1 MPPESTGLKLNSDEG
16 AAAART
22 PTLRFK
28 SEARLGSDGRLPVP
42 LVFKGRIG
50 PSGRPP
56 LSLRAQPCEVSQ
68 PLTII
73 RTPVLNNLLQ
83 DKVALD
89 LWNDSFLKEA
99 ALLIASLRQQENTE
113 EKQVQNVLKFF
124 LTCVARHDTS
134 ALKLSF
140 SCNLVKTNPDL
151 NGTKKATVGS
161 PRMRR
166 YCLFGLRA
174 EW

>member
-50 PSGRPP
+50 PSRRPP

-68 PLTII
+68 PLTFI

-89 LWNDSFLKEA
+89 L
-99 ALLIASLRQQENTE
+99 
-113 EKQVQNVLKFF
+113 
-124 LTCVARHDTS
+124 
-134 ALKLSF
+134 
-140 SCNLVKTNPDL
+140 
-151 NGTKKATVGS
+151 
-161 PRMRR
+161 
-166 YCLFGLRA
+166 
-174 EW
+174 